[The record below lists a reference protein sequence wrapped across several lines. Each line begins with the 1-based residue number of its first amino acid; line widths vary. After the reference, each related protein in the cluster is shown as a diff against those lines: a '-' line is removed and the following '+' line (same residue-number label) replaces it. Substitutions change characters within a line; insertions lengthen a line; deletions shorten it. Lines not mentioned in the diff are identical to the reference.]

1 MKEIVKVSW
10 RHCLSLPESERDS
23 EVGWRHCLS
32 LPESERDSEGRLKT
46 LFKFTRKWK
55 R

>member
-1 MKEIVKVSW
+1 MEEIVK
-10 RHCLSLPESERDS
+10 
-23 EVGWRHCLS
+23 VGWRHCLS
-32 LPESERDSEGRLKT
+32 LPESERDKVSWRHCLSLPESGRDSEGT